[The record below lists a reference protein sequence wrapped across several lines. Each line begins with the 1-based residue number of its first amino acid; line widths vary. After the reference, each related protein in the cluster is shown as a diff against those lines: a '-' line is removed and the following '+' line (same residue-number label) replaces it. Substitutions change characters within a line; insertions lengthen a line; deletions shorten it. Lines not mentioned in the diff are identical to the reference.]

1 MPDYLKTKCKNCGYY
16 GGAHNDRCS
25 ESSLNDGLKVLVIAI
40 LQEARSKHLI
50 DCLHDDY
57 LNDDFH
63 VEVTLT
69 VGEIAAAAKVLGIDD
84 F

>member
-1 MPDYLKTKCKNCGYY
+1 MTQPSCVNCNEHYVDCKCVK
-16 GGAHNDRCS
+16 HP
-25 ESSLNDGLKVLVIAI
+25 E
-40 LQEARSKHLI
+40 SKHLI

-69 VGEIAAAAKVLGIDD
+69 VGEIANAAKVLGISD